1 MKFGLIFFLCFFAFS
16 SLISSVE
23 LEELSY
29 GDHEKQ
35 KVDFYPGSSD
45 KVLIW
50 IHGGGWIFS
59 GKRETR
65 WIRRLERYFKVNE
78 ELNIFS
84 IGYRYGRNTAP
95 QAAEDTLCAYQLISE
110 EIKRRGLSVEDV
122 TLMGLS
128 AGGHLALFT
137 GFKNSGD
144 FEFSCKAKIVPKAII
159 NFFGIVDIEDNF
171 NFLKEN
177 RPFLNYINIWIPPN
191 KTIQEISQKYSP
203 IEIVHK
209 NVPKVVTVHGTEDR
223 LVPYNHALILDDVL
237 KTKHLLITVD
247 GGEHWRFSDEEHL
260 AIKKQIDEFMMK
272 EVWIN

>member
-1 MKFGLIFFLCFFAFS
+1 
-16 SLISSVE
+16 
-23 LEELSY
+23 
-29 GDHEKQ
+29 
-35 KVDFYPGSSD
+35 
-45 KVLIW
+45 
-50 IHGGGWIFS
+50 
-59 GKRETR
+59 
-65 WIRRLERYFKVNE
+65 
-78 ELNIFS
+78 
-84 IGYRYGRNTAP
+84 
-95 QAAEDTLCAYQLISE
+95 
-110 EIKRRGLSVEDV
+110 
-122 TLMGLS
+122 MGLS

-144 FEFSCKAKIVPKAII
+144 LEFSCKATIVPKAII

-191 KTIQEISQKYSP
+191 KTIQEISEKYSP

-209 NVPKVVTVHGTEDR
+209 DVPKVVTVHGTEDR
-223 LVPYNHALILDDVL
+223 LVPYNHALMLDDVL

-260 AIKKQIDEFMMK
+260 AIKNQIDEFMIK

>member
-110 EIKRRGLSVEDV
+110 EIKRRGLSAEDV

-144 FEFSCKAKIVPKAII
+144 LEFSCKATIVPKAII

-191 KTIQEISQKYSP
+191 KTIQEISEKYSP

-209 NVPKVVTVHGTEDR
+209 DVPKVVTVHGTEDR
-223 LVPYNHALILDDVL
+223 LVPYNHALMLDEVL
-237 KTKHLLITVD
+237 KTKHLMITVD
-247 GGEHWRFSDEEHL
+247 GGEHWR
-260 AIKKQIDEFMMK
+260 
-272 EVWIN
+272 

>member
-110 EIKRRGLSVEDV
+110 EIKRRGLSAEDI

-137 GFKNSGD
+137 GFKNSGNS
-144 FEFSCKAKIVPKAII
+144 EFSCKAKIVPKAII

-191 KTIQEISQKYSP
+191 KTIQEISEKYSP

-209 NVPKVVTVHGTEDR
+209 DVPKVVTVHGTEDR
-223 LVPYNHALILDDVL
+223 LVPYNHALMLDDVL

-260 AIKKQIDEFMMK
+260 AIKKQIDEFMVK
-272 EVWIN
+272 EVWTK